1 MFRFLRV
8 NMAAKTCVFED
19 IPQEYA
25 GLGGRA
31 LTSTIVAREVDP
43 TCTPLGPHNK
53 LVFAPGLLGATNSPN
68 GNRISVG
75 CKSPLT
81 EGIKESNAGG
91 QPGGHLARL
100 GILAII
106 VEDMAKE
113 GEWWQLE
120 IGQDSARLVPSTVA
134 GCNNFAAVEKLV
146 ETYGKECSYI
156 TIGRAGEYRL
166 TAASI
171 ACTDRE
177 LRPMRHAGRGGVG
190 AVMGS
195 KGLKAIIVNPE
206 GGRNHP
212 LVDEAG
218 FRDSAKRFAK
228 ALAGHPITGKGLA
241 EYGTAVLV
249 NILHEAGG
257 LPTAN
262 FTVGQFDK
270 HEGVSGETLNALTKE
285 RGGEGAVAHGC
296 MSGCVIR
303 CSGILADKKGKFQSK
318 WPEYETLWSFG
329 PHCGIGELDKV
340 SRFDYLCDDFGVD
353 TIDVGVAV
361 GVAMAGGGIPY
372 GDADAA
378 LKAVEGI
385 SEGTPLGRVLG
396 CGAATTGRV
405 FGVRRVPCVK
415 GQSLPAYDPRAVKGV
430 GVTYATTPM
439 GADHTAGYA
448 VTANILNCGGK
459 VDPLKKDGQI
469 ELSRNLQIATASV
482 DSVGLCLFT
491 AFAILDVPDA
501 PPNGRAARRK
511 GTRRATTPFPST
523 SSGLF
528 SQGTAPRSRARACA
542 SPMKRPSPSVWRQR
556 GRRSPLPAAS
566 APPLRTCCTPFCGSS
581 PRSGSPT
588 VTKAYIPFDRFEKK
602 IHIP

>member
-8 NMAAKTCVFED
+8 NMATKTCVFEE

-31 LTSTIVAREVDP
+31 LTSTIVAREVPP
-43 TCTPLGPHNK
+43 TCTPIGPHNK

-68 GNRISVG
+68 ANRISVG

-100 GILAII
+100 GILAVI

-120 IGQDSARLVPSTVA
+120 VSKDHAKLIPAEVA
-134 GCNNFAAVEKLV
+134 GLNNFEAVAKLV
-146 ETYGKECSYI
+146 EKYGKDCSYI
-156 TIGRAGEYRL
+156 TIGRGGEYKL

-171 ACTDRE
+171 AFTDRE

-206 GGRNHP
+206 GGKSQP
-212 LVDEAG
+212 LADEKA
-218 FRDSAKRFAK
+218 FREASKRFAT
-228 ALAGHPITGKGLA
+228 ALSEHPITSKGLA

-270 HEGVSGETLNALTKE
+270 HEAVSGELLNQLTKE
-285 RGGEGAVAHGC
+285 RGGEGKVAHGC
-296 MSGCVIR
+296 MSGCMIR
-303 CSGILADKKGKFQSK
+303 CSGILPDKKGKFQSK
-318 WPEYETLWSFG
+318 WPEYETLWAFG
-329 PHCGIGELDKV
+329 PHSGIGDLDAI
-340 SRFDYLCDDFGVD
+340 SQYDYLCDDIGVD
-353 TIDVGVAV
+353 TIDVGVAM

-372 GDADAA
+372 GDA
-378 LKAVEGI
+378 KAVLAAMHAI
-385 SEGTPLGRVLG
+385 SEGTPLGRVIG
-396 CGAATTGRV
+396 CGTATTGRV
-405 FGVRRVPCVK
+405 FGVRRVPTVK
-415 GQSLPAYDPRAVKGV
+415 GQSLPAYDPRAVKGQ
-430 GVTYATTPM
+430 GVTYATSPM

-448 VTANILNCGGK
+448 VTANILSSGGT
-459 VDPLKKDGQI
+459 VDPLKKEGQI
-469 ELSRNLQIATASV
+469 ELSRNLQVATASV

-501 PPNGRAARRK
+501 LPAIVDMLNAKFGWQLTGDDVVTLGQRILS
-511 GTRRATTPFPST
+511 TEIDFNRRAGITQAADVLPDFFTDEKLPPHNTTFDIT
-523 SSGLF
+523 HDEL
-528 SQGTAPRSRARACA
+528 
-542 SPMKRPSPSVWRQR
+542 K
-556 GRRSPLPAAS
+556 
-566 APPLRTCCTPFCGSS
+566 
-581 PRSGSPT
+581 T
-588 VTKAYIPFDRFEKK
+588 VFNWIEEKG
-602 IHIP
+602 

>member
-8 NMAAKTCVFED
+8 NMATKTCVFEE

-31 LTSTIVAREVDP
+31 LTSTIVAREVPP
-43 TCTPLGPHNK
+43 TCTPIGPHNK

-68 GNRISVG
+68 ANRISVG

-100 GILAII
+100 GILAVI

-120 IGQDSARLVPSTVA
+120 VSKDHAKLIPAEVA
-134 GCNNFAAVEKLV
+134 GLNNFEAVAKLV
-146 ETYGKECSYI
+146 EKYGKDCSYI
-156 TIGRAGEYRL
+156 TIGRGGEYKL

-171 ACTDRE
+171 AFTDRE

-195 KGLKAIIVNPE
+195 KGLKAIVVNPE
-206 GGRNHP
+206 GGKSQP
-212 LVDEAG
+212 LADEKA
-218 FRDSAKRFAK
+218 FREASKRFAT
-228 ALAGHPITGKGLA
+228 ALSEHPITSKGLA

-270 HEGVSGETLNALTKE
+270 HEAVSGELLNQLTKE
-285 RGGEGAVAHGC
+285 RGGEGIVAHGC
-296 MSGCVIR
+296 MSGCMIR
-303 CSGILADKKGKFQSK
+303 CSGILPDKKGKFQSK
-318 WPEYETLWSFG
+318 WPEYETLWCFG
-329 PHCGIGELDKV
+329 PHSGIGDLDAISKY
-340 SRFDYLCDDFGVD
+340 DYMCDDIGVD

-361 GVAMAGGGIPY
+361 GVAMAGGAIPY
-372 GDADAA
+372 GDT
-378 LKAVEGI
+378 KAVLDVMNGI
-385 SEGTPLGRVLG
+385 SEGSPMGRIIG

-405 FGVRRVPCVK
+405 FGVRRVPAVK
-415 GQSLPAYDPRAVKGV
+415 GQSLPAYDPRAVKGQ
-430 GVTYATTPM
+430 GVTYATSPM

-448 VTANILNCGGK
+448 VTANILNCGGS
-459 VDPLKKDGQI
+459 VDPLKKEGQI
-469 ELSRNLQIATASV
+469 ELSRNLQVATASV

-501 PPNGRAARRK
+501 LPAIVDMLNAKFGWKLTGDDVVSLGQRILS
-511 GTRRATTPFPST
+511 TEIDFNRRAGITQAADVLPDFFTDEKLPPHNTTFDIT
-523 SSGLF
+523 HEEL
-528 SQGTAPRSRARACA
+528 
-542 SPMKRPSPSVWRQR
+542 K
-556 GRRSPLPAAS
+556 
-566 APPLRTCCTPFCGSS
+566 
-581 PRSGSPT
+581 T
-588 VTKAYIPFDRFEKK
+588 VFNWVEEKK
-602 IHIP
+602 

>member
-8 NMAAKTCVFED
+8 NMATKACVFEE

-31 LTSTIVAREVDP
+31 LTSTIVAREVPP
-43 TCTPLGPHNK
+43 TCTPIGPHNK

-68 GNRISVG
+68 ANRISVG

-91 QPGGHLARL
+91 QSGGHLGRL

-120 IGQDSARLVPSTVA
+120 VSKDHAKLIPAEVA
-134 GCNNFAAVEKLV
+134 GMNNFAAVGKLV
-146 ETYGKECSYI
+146 EKYGKDCSYM
-156 TIGRAGEYRL
+156 TIGRAGEFKL

-206 GGRNHP
+206 GGQSQP
-212 LVDEAG
+212 LADEKA
-218 FRDSAKRFAK
+218 FREASKRFAK
-228 ALAGHPITGKGLA
+228 ALSEHPITGKGLA

-270 HEGVSGETLNALTKE
+270 HEGVSGELLNQLTKE
-285 RGGEGAVAHGC
+285 RGGEGIVAHGC
-296 MSGCVIR
+296 MSGCMIR
-303 CSGILADKKGKFQSK
+303 CSGILPDKKGKFQSK

-329 PHCGIGELDKV
+329 PHCGVGEMDAISKY
-340 SRFDYLCDDFGVD
+340 DYICDDVGVD

-361 GVAMAGGGIPY
+361 GVAMAGGAIPY
-372 GDADAA
+372 GDA
-378 LKAVEGI
+378 KAVLDVMNSI
-385 SEGTPLGRVLG
+385 SEGTPLGRVIG

-405 FGVRRVPCVK
+405 FGVRRVPAVK
-415 GQSLPAYDPRAVKGV
+415 GQSLPAYDPRAVKGQ

-439 GADHTAGYA
+439 GADHTAGYG
-448 VTANILNCGGK
+448 VTANILNCGGS
-459 VDPLKKDGQI
+459 VDPLKKEGQI
-469 ELSRNLQIATASV
+469 ELSRNLQVATASV

-501 PPNGRAARRK
+501 LPAIVDMLNAKFGWKLTGDDVVTLGQRILS
-511 GTRRATTPFPST
+511 TEVDFNRRAGITQAADVLPDFFVDEKLPPHNTTFDIT
-523 SSGLF
+523 HDEL
-528 SQGTAPRSRARACA
+528 
-542 SPMKRPSPSVWRQR
+542 K
-556 GRRSPLPAAS
+556 
-566 APPLRTCCTPFCGSS
+566 
-581 PRSGSPT
+581 T
-588 VTKAYIPFDRFEKK
+588 VFNWIVEK
-602 IHIP
+602 